1 MSNKVEN
8 TMTILNLCPDIL
20 ELISDRV
27 IRHRRYRYLYSYFA
41 CMLPQIPPIVTRG
54 RSHNLKRDIVIQE
67 LGCDPSF
74 RNLEY
79 YHKHLK
85 LPIAIADLEFKRQI
99 LEGLIR
105 HLSQVSPLDE
115 SIRILNNEN
124 HANIMLLTHYYARE

>member
-54 RSHNLKRDIVIQE
+54 RSHILCTFNREIVIQE
-67 LGCDPSF
+67 LGCTPSF

-79 YHKHLK
+79 YHKL
-85 LPIAIADLEFKRQI
+85 LELLIAIADLEFKRHI

-105 HLSQVSPLDE
+105 FSYQDSQGDL
-115 SIRILNNEN
+115 RYLNEEAQVLAIDYLGFP
-124 HANIMLLTHYYARE
+124 H

>member
-1 MSNKVEN
+1 MSNTVEN

-67 LGCDPSF
+67 LGCNPSF
-74 RNLEY
+74 RNIEY

-85 LPIAIADLEFKRQI
+85 LPIAIAKLEVHRDI

-115 SIRILNNEN
+115 SIRILNKEN